1 MCIIYLHHD
10 ETALADEQSHC
21 DSNAASIPGDEI
33 STVFSVQWT
42 STRPPPGTSLRTGR
56 EQNRRSRSQTS
67 RREWELL
74 RTGQASEGL
83 DPGPEHARLREESL
97 DDAGKEALALR
108 LKQRDRGCP
117 SQCFTGPQVAQE
129 WNTTQLVHV
138 RWSGSTAG
146 GTSKRGRVQ
155 NSPSGRVEGMEAKR
169 TRGARLRRGI
179 PPKNKELNG
188 RQRKV
193 TTTNKPSPACA
204 STTPSKLL
212 PCSRYTPTAGDVE
225 KEMFAARRAR
235 KWVKET

>member
-1 MCIIYLHHD
+1 
-10 ETALADEQSHC
+10 
-21 DSNAASIPGDEI
+21 
-33 STVFSVQWT
+33 V
-42 STRPPPGTSLRTGR
+42 
-56 EQNRRSRSQTS
+56 
-67 RREWELL
+67 
-74 RTGQASEGL
+74 
-83 DPGPEHARLREESL
+83 
-97 DDAGKEALALR
+97 LR
-108 LKQRDRGCP
+108 LKQRDRRCP
-117 SQCFTGPQVAQE
+117 SQSFTGPQVAQE
-129 WNTTQLVHV
+129 WNTTQLLHV
-138 RWSGSTAG
+138 RWSGFTAG

-235 KWVKET
+235 KWVKETWRAEQGAVQRKIRGRAPPRCEVHPTNHRQRLGVELTRDPYAEKGVYFLRENY